1 MPTSKDVLALRWANK
16 TEEEKKLVR
25 KKNAERI
32 RKMRAKNGRKKR
44 SDLDTDELLRQ
55 RVMDRNNKRQQR
67 KNLTE
72 EKRLEARTKD
82 RKQKAKKNSESKE
95 PRKEQRKEKKKLEFD
110 LDEFEK
116 KKTKQLS
123 NNCKTQQKILA
134 NRTEE
139 EEEEVQIGQ
148 VKKMRK
154 KRSMLKV
161 EGKMLARLHAKE
173 GMREHRKFGYIREY
187 KQRKRRESFDPE
199 SWEKDPHAISEYFE
213 KVKQQE
219 TEKERKEE
227 KKRQNRIRVEKHRMK
242 IKKMLQDPV
251 QIENYGE
258 KSEYE
263 LFREKNILERE
274 RLMKESG
281 LFD

>member
-1 MPTSKDVLALRWANK
+1 
-16 TEEEKKLVR
+16 
-25 KKNAERI
+25 
-32 RKMRAKNGRKKR
+32 
-44 SDLDTDELLRQ
+44 
-55 RVMDRNNKRQQR
+55 
-67 KNLTE
+67 
-72 EKRLEARTKD
+72 
-82 RKQKAKKNSESKE
+82 
-95 PRKEQRKEKKKLEFD
+95 
-110 LDEFEK
+110 
-116 KKTKQLS
+116 
-123 NNCKTQQKILA
+123 
-134 NRTEE
+134 
-139 EEEEVQIGQ
+139 
-148 VKKMRK
+148 
-154 KRSMLKV
+154 
-161 EGKMLARLHAKE
+161 MLARIHAKE
-173 GMREHRKFGYIREY
+173 GMRQHRKFGYIREY

-219 TEKERKEE
+219 TEKERQDE

-274 RLMKESG
+274 RLMNESG

>member
-1 MPTSKDVLALRWANK
+1 MGLDYLAGFFIL
-16 TEEEKKLVR
+16 
-25 KKNAERI
+25 
-32 RKMRAKNGRKKR
+32 G
-44 SDLDTDELLRQ
+44 
-55 RVMDRNNKRQQR
+55 
-67 KNLTE
+67 
-72 EKRLEARTKD
+72 
-82 RKQKAKKNSESKE
+82 
-95 PRKEQRKEKKKLEFD
+95 EKKKIGFD

-116 KKTKQLS
+116 MKTKQLS
-123 NNCKTQQKILA
+123 NNCKTQQKIRA

-219 TEKERKEE
+219 TEKERQNE